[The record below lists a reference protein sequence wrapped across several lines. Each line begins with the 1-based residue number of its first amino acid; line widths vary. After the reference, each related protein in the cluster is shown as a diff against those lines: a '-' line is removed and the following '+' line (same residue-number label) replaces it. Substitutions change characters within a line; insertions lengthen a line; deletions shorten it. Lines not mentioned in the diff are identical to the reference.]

1 MIKVFGKSKEKTT
14 DAPMGSAE
22 YGKFIRAAYMDTVN
36 EAVILSD
43 DLDVQ
48 AKKWKGDDRTK
59 HNVPYEGKWNS
70 LCEK

>member
-43 DLDVQ
+43 DLDMM
-48 AKKWKGDDRTK
+48 R
-59 HNVPYEGKWNS
+59 
-70 LCEK
+70 